1 MRRLATVAIA
11 ALVASGVY
19 GALYHVHGVH
29 ALTSSSYGR
38 TLVAKIAI
46 VAPILALGAVN
57 HFRLVPRA
65 IDGSAQAER
74 TLVRTVTLEIAL
86 GVVVLGASA
95 LLTNLP
101 MPHF

>member
-1 MRRLATVAIA
+1 MRRLATAAIA
-11 ALVASGVY
+11 ALVGSGVY
-19 GALYHVHGVH
+19 GALYHVHSVH
-29 ALTSSSYGR
+29 ALTSTSYGR

-65 IDGSAQAER
+65 IGGSADAVR
-74 TLVRTVTLEIAL
+74 ALVRTVAIEIAL

-95 LLTNLP
+95 LLGNLP